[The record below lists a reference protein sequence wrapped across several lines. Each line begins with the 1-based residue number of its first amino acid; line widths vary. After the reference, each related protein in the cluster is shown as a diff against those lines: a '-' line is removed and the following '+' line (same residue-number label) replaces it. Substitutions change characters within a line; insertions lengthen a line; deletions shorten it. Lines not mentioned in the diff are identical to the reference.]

1 MAVWFRCLDRL
12 GHIWYVHLAFVD
24 LPIISSY
31 CLGYGVCL
39 TSRLSVLSACPAK
52 LSVSAFVQALLA
64 SGALLLGSLYI
75 AKGVTEGIWSAGA
88 WVAWVWYWGV
98 LFLPLTWT
106 PSLRAAT
113 SDVRSIFKVFDKP
126 AGTIY
131 GKGTIDGTGG
141 IEVKFGV

>member
-1 MAVWFRCLDRL
+1 MK
-12 GHIWYVHLAFVD
+12 LAIV
-24 LPIISSY
+24 SS
-31 CLGYGVCL
+31 CCIGYSTCL
-39 TSRLSVLSACPAK
+39 TSRPSILPDFPVRVASF
-52 LSVSAFVQALLA
+52 AFIQALLA

-113 SDVRSIFKVFDKP
+113 SDVRSIFKVLDKP
-126 AGTIY
+126 VGVVH

-141 IEVKFGV
+141 IEVKFGTFSGFLQSTCAEP

>member
-1 MAVWFRCLDRL
+1 MIL
-12 GHIWYVHLAFVD
+12 
-24 LPIISSY
+24 Y
-31 CLGYGVCL
+31 CIGYIACL
-39 TSRLSVLSACPAK
+39 TSRSSVFSACPAR

-98 LFLPLTWT
+98 LFLPLTWP

-113 SDVRSIFKVFDKP
+113 GDVRSIFKVFDQP
-126 AGTIY
+126 AGTVY
-131 GKGTIDGTGG
+131 GKSTIDGTGG
-141 IEVKFGV
+141 IEVKFGM